1 MSTGA
6 HNNRGHA
13 HQRPLPVNNHTGELV
28 RVGERAMHES
38 YAVVVDALT
47 RGVVGRDGEFVAASE
62 FLDSLDMG
70 PAALVFVGEP
80 GIGKTTLW
88 RTTVELEQS
97 RGCRVL
103 KAQPAE
109 AEAQLAFAVLA
120 DLVEPV
126 FESVVAE
133 LPEPQRHGLAVALLR
148 EAPGPDP
155 LDPRAVSA
163 AMLSVL
169 RLLAAKDPVLMA
181 IDDLQWIDRASARV
195 LDFVVR
201 RLDGMPVGV
210 VACERISDHG
220 TRVDLRRALP
230 RDRYTRLRLGPL
242 SLGALHQILKQQLG
256 RSFPRRT
263 LVRLQD
269 ESGGNPFFALE
280 LGRSLPEDGSTAQVL
295 ALPENL
301 RRLVDNRL
309 AALSGLTQEVLLAAS
324 ALRLPTIDIVS
335 SVTPGRSVESLR
347 ALERAAA
354 AGVISIDGPR
364 IRFAHPL
371 FAAGVYT
378 SAPPQVRRLV
388 HRRLAPLVEEIEE
401 RARHLA
407 LGAEGPDE
415 RLAVTVAEAA
425 EHARRRGA
433 PDVGAE
439 LLEHA
444 VALTPQGQAL
454 ERQRRSIQA
463 AEYQFHAG
471 ELRRARQ
478 TLEALL
484 PEIPAGPERANALRL
499 LGEIRYQQDSF
510 VEGIGLLEEAL
521 RHVGEE
527 HSVES
532 AIELRLAFGTLA
544 MADYSAA
551 ARHAHRALDFA
562 EHVDESASLAEALAS
577 VAILDLLN
585 GRGLDPAKIDRALR
599 LENPHHQI
607 PFMMR
612 PSRVAGFLAF
622 YAGHLTRSDELLAP
636 LRQRILETGEESDL
650 PYADSYLVWSACWRG
665 DLDGAACY
673 ADEGIEAAA
682 RTGSDS
688 LQSMALGFAALPPA
702 YAGDVVLVRNRATE
716 CLALASRTGRVLST
730 LWANWATALL
740 ALSQDDP
747 RAADAALGPLST
759 IFEQQGVSEPIR
771 AFFLPDEIQAL
782 IALGKYERAERLL
795 AVFEEAAL
803 RLERRWAL
811 MLAYRCRA
819 LLLAARG
826 DLDGASAA
834 AGEAL
839 ARCDGLELRIEVART
854 FLVAGT
860 VERRRRGK
868 RRAAGHLQQA
878 LELFD
883 HVGARLWAQ
892 RARAELDRVGQRT
905 ASSIELTVS
914 ETRVAQLTA
923 SGLTNREVAAQLFI
937 SPKTVEANLARIYRK
952 LNIRSR
958 AELGARLESIGTIA
972 SRT

>member
-1 MSTGA
+1 
-6 HNNRGHA
+6 
-13 HQRPLPVNNHTGELV
+13 
-28 RVGERAMHES
+28 
-38 YAVVVDALT
+38 VVVDALT
-47 RGVVGRDGEFVAASE
+47 PRAVGRDGELVAAAG
-62 FLDSLDMG
+62 FLDGLAVG

-88 RTTVELEQS
+88 RTTVELERS
-97 RGCRVL
+97 RGCHVL
-103 KAQPAE
+103 TAQPAE
-109 AEAQLAFAVLA
+109 AEALLAFGVLA

-126 FESVVAE
+126 FESVVPQ

-155 LDPRAVSA
+155 LDPRAVST

-169 RLLAAKDPVLMA
+169 RLLAAKGPVLVA

-195 LDFVVR
+195 LEFVVR
-201 RLDGMPVGV
+201 RLDGLPVGV
-210 VACERISDHG
+210 VACERNSDHG
-220 TRVDLRRALP
+220 TRLDPGRALP
-230 RDRYTRLRLGPL
+230 RDRYTRLTLGPL
-242 SLGALHQILKQQLG
+242 SLGALHQVLKQQLG

-263 LVRLQD
+263 LVRLQG

-280 LGRSLPEDGSTAQVL
+280 LARSLPEDGSTAQVL
-295 ALPENL
+295 TLPENL
-301 RRLVDNRL
+301 RRLVDNRI
-309 AALSGLTQEVLLAAS
+309 AALPKLTQEVLLAAS
-324 ALRLPTIDIVS
+324 ALRSPTVDVVMS
-335 SVTPGRSVESLR
+335 ATPGRSVESLR

-354 AGVISIDGPR
+354 AGVISIDGRR
-364 IRFAHPL
+364 IRFSHPL
-371 FAAGVYT
+371 FAAGVYA
-378 SAPPQVRRLV
+378 SAPPQVSRLV

-407 LGAEGPDE
+407 LGAEAPDE
-415 RLAVTVAEAA
+415 RLAVIVAEAA

-433 PDVGAE
+433 PEVGAE

-444 VALTPQGQAL
+444 VILTPEDQTL

-463 AEYQFHAG
+463 SEYQFHAG

-478 TLEALL
+478 TMEALL
-484 PEIPAGPERANALRL
+484 PGVPAGPERANALRL
-499 LGEIRYQQDSF
+499 LGEIRYQGDSF
-510 VEGIGLLEEAL
+510 AEGIGLLEDAL
-521 RHVGEE
+521 RHVGKES
-527 HSVES
+527 SVES

-544 MADYSAA
+544 MADYPAA
-551 ARHAHRALDFA
+551 RRHAHRALELA
-562 EHVDESASLAEALAS
+562 EQVDEPTSLAEALAS
-577 VAILDLLN
+577 VAVLDLLT
-585 GRGLDPAKIDRALR
+585 GRGLDQSKMDRALR
-599 LENPHHQI
+599 LEDPHHQT

-612 PSRVAGFLAF
+612 PSRVAAYLAF
-622 YAGHLTRSDELLAP
+622 YAGHLTRSDELLSP
-636 LRQRILETGEESDL
+636 LRQRILETGDESDL

-665 DLDGAACY
+665 DLAEAASY
-673 ADEGIEAAA
+673 ADEGMEAAV

-702 YAGDVVLVRNRATE
+702 YAGDADLATSRAAE
-716 CLALASRTGRVLST
+716 CLALASRTGRGLST
-730 LWANWATALL
+730 LWAKWATALL

-759 IFEQQGVSEPIR
+759 NFEQQGVPEPIR

-782 IALGKYERAERLL
+782 IALGRYERAERLL

-811 MLAYRCRA
+811 MLADRSRA

-834 AGEAL
+834 ASEAL
-839 ARCDGLELRIEVART
+839 ERCDGLELRIEVART
-854 FLVAGT
+854 FLVAGA
-860 VERRRRGK
+860 VERRRRSK
-868 RRAAGHLQQA
+868 HRAADHLRQA

-892 RARAELDRVGQRT
+892 RARAELDRVGLRP
-905 ASSIELTVS
+905 SSSTELTVS
-914 ETRVAQLTA
+914 EIRVAQLTA

-958 AELGARLESIGTIA
+958 AELGAWLESIGTTA
-972 SRT
+972 SQT